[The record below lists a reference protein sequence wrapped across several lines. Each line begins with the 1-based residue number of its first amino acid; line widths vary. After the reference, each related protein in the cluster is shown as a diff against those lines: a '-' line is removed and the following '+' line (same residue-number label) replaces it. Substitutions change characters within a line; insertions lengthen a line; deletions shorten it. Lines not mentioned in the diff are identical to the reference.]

1 MSNTSKGRQAKF
13 LFEVSWEA
21 CNKVGGIYTVLR
33 SKADLINNRY
43 QNYFLIGP
51 YFERE
56 ARTEFSEDTLPHG
69 FKEVFDELKQEG
81 IVCYFGKW
89 QIKGTPNIILIDFS
103 KYWSNKNKIKTEL
116 WDNYKIDSLNSGQDF
131 DEPVVW
137 ATAAGRLIEKFIQK
151 KDERGEK
158 IDCIAQFHEWLAGS
172 ALLYLK
178 TSTVKLATVFTTHAT
193 VLGRTISASGRDL
206 YGELNDINPDSEA
219 DRYGNQAKHLTEKN
233 SANAA
238 DIFTTVSEITA
249 LEAEKLLGR
258 KPEVLLLNGLDMEK
272 LPTTEDAAYMHRTNR
287 AKIHEFLRY
296 YFLPYYY
303 FDIENTILLFIVGRY
318 EFKNKGI
325 DLVIDALAGLNEL
338 LKNESSKTEGSQKTV
353 VCFFWIPRD
362 VHGVRAEISANKS
375 AYLTLK
381 DFVTEQLPSIKTH
394 IVTNIIKSGT
404 KDIKRDELDGNLFDE
419 DFVKN
424 IKKLELNFSK
434 QGNPPLSTHN
444 IPGEEYDAI
453 IRALREKGL
462 DNHESDRVKVIFYPI
477 YLTGVDGLTDLS
489 YYNAMNA
496 CHLGLFPSY
505 YEPWGYTPLEC
516 GALAVP
522 SLTTDLGGFGRFLL
536 NKTTGTAGIYVLKRY
551 KRNME
556 DVMKEFV
563 DILYNYSK
571 LNLKERV
578 QQKMLAKELANLADW
593 NVLIQNYFDAHE
605 MAFKRAYGEKR

>member
-1 MSNTSKGRQAKF
+1 MSNASKGRQAKF

-51 YFERE
+51 YFEKE

-89 QIKGTPNIILIDFS
+89 QIKGAPNIILIDFS
-103 KYWSNKNKIKTEL
+103 KYWPNKNKIKTEL
-116 WDNYKIDSLNSGQDF
+116 WNNYKIDSLNSGQDF

-137 ATAAGRLIEKFIQK
+137 ATSAGRLIEKFIQK
-151 KDERGEK
+151 KEERGEK
-158 IDCIAQFHEWLAGS
+158 IECIAQFHEWLAGP

-178 TSTVKLATVFTTHAT
+178 KSKARLATVFTTHAT

-206 YGELNDINPDSEA
+206 YGELKDINPDSEA
-219 DRYGNQAKHLTEKN
+219 NRYGNQAKHLMEKS

-303 FDIENTILLFIVGRY
+303 FDIENTVILFIVGRY

-325 DLVIDALAGLNEL
+325 DLVIDALAGLNEM
-338 LKNESSKTEGSQKTV
+338 LKNESLKTGEIQKTV

-362 VHGVRAEISANKS
+362 VHGVRAEISTNKS

-381 DFVTEQLPSIKTH
+381 DFVAEQLPSIKTH

-404 KDIKRDELDGNLFDE
+404 KDIKRDELNGNLFDD

-444 IPGEEYDAI
+444 IPGEDYDAI

-462 DNHESDRVKVIFYPI
+462 DNHETDRVKVIFYPI

-536 NKTTGTAGIYVLKRY
+536 NKTTGTSGIYVLKRHGREM
-551 KRNME
+551 K
-556 DVMKEFV
+556 DVIKDFV
-563 DILYNYSK
+563 DILYNFSK

-593 NVLIQNYFDAHE
+593 NVFIQNYFDAHE
-605 MAFKRAYGEKR
+605 MAFKRAYGEKG